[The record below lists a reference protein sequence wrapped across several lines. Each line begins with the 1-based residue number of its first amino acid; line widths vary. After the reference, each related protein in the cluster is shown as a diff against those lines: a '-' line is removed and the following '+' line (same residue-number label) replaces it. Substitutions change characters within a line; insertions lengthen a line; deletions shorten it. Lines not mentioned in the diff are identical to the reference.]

1 MGVERMCCEEVTRV
15 IFLKSNFSD
24 GGKRRGKKEKK

>member
-1 MGVERMCCEEVTRV
+1 MGGERMCGCEEVTRV

-24 GGKRRGKKEKK
+24 GGKRRGKK